1 MTTAVCIRARTR
13 KHRVPVNLTIDPDLL
28 DRVRKLMN
36 KMGEA
41 SLSRFTEGLYDC
53 ILRDDCKGCPAYE
66 ELPEEEKSKITG
78 KVGVGKQIIQE
89 D

>member
-1 MTTAVCIRARTR
+1 MVTAVCMLARTR
-13 KHRVPVNLTIDPDLL
+13 KHRVQVNLTIDPDLL
-28 DRVRKLMN
+28 DKVRNLMN
-36 KMGEA
+36 KIGES

-66 ELPEEEKSKITG
+66 ELPKEEKSKITG
-78 KVGVGKQIIQE
+78 KVGVGKQVIQQ